1 MLMAAFKVAMSVDSY
16 MIDAEQDFSF
26 QNLTP
31 ERIVDALAAVGVDP
45 QSGLLALNS
54 YENRVYQFTADDQRR
69 YVAKFYRPARWSDA
83 AILEEHQFTLE
94 LAQEEI
100 PAVAPLVLQG
110 TTLHCYQGYRFA
122 VFPSVGGRAVEPGDL
137 DQLERIGR
145 QLGRLHAVA
154 KQGQFQHRPSMNL
167 PVDLEAALAAL
178 RSSPLLPAGLHDAFF
193 TIAELITTQLQQVDL
208 SVFAQQR
215 LHGDSHLGNMLL
227 RDEQLM
233 FVDFDDARTG
243 PAIQDL
249 WMMLAGEDR
258 AECTLQL
265 DVLLEGYQEFCDF
278 DLREVQLIEPLRSFR
293 IIYYMA
299 WLARRWNDSAFQ
311 RAFPWFAE
319 QRYWEQ
325 QVLTLKEQYA
335 ALQEPPLQLQPQY

>member
-1 MLMAAFKVAMSVDSY
+1 MSVDSC
-16 MIDAEQDFSF
+16 MSEQPISDDFSF
-26 QNLTP
+26 KNLNP
-31 ERIVDALAAVGVDP
+31 ERIADALADVGVNP

-54 YENRVYQFTADDQRR
+54 YENRVYQFIADDNQR

-83 AILEEHQFTLE
+83 QILEEHQFTQE
-94 LAQEEI
+94 LLDEEV
-100 PAVAPLVLQG
+100 PAVAPLQLG
-110 TTLHCYQGYRFA
+110 GSTLHNYQDYRFA

-145 QLGRLHAVA
+145 QIGRLHAVA
-154 KQGQFQHRPSMNL
+154 KQRPFSSRPNL
-167 PVDLEAALAAL
+167 SYQEFVADAMATL
-178 RSSPLLPAGLHDAFF
+178 RESPLLPDNLQEAFWA
-193 TIAELITTQLQQVDL
+193 IAEPHAEQLKRTDL
-208 SVFAQQR
+208 SAFTQQR
-215 LHGDSHLGNMLL
+215 LHGDCHLGNMLL

-249 WMMLAGEDR
+249 WMMLAGDDR
-258 AECTLQL
+258 AERTLQL

-278 DLREVQLIEPLRSFR
+278 DSKETRLIEPLRSFR
-293 IIYYMA
+293 IIHYMA

-311 RAFPWFAE
+311 QAFPWFAE

-325 QVLTLKEQYA
+325 QVLTLKEQFA
-335 ALQEPPLQLQPQY
+335 VLQEPPIQLQPNY

>member
-1 MLMAAFKVAMSVDSY
+1 MFVSNTLLDSSMSDHST
-16 MIDAEQDFSF
+16 QHDFSF

-31 ERIVDALAAVGVDP
+31 ERIADALAHVGVDP

-54 YENRVYQFTADDQRR
+54 YENRVYQFIADDNKR
-69 YVAKFYRPARWSDA
+69 YVAKFYRPGRWQEQQ
-83 AILEEHQFTLE
+83 ILEEHAFTQE
-94 LAQEEI
+94 LLDAEV
-100 PAVAPLVLQG
+100 PAVAPLVLNG
-110 TTLHCYQGYRFA
+110 TTLHSYQDYRFT

-145 QLGRLHAVA
+145 QIGRMHAVA
-154 KQGQFQHRPSMNL
+154 KRQHFNHRPRLSYQAF
-167 PVDLEAALAAL
+167 VTEAMVTLHD
-178 RSSPLLPAGLHDAFF
+178 SPLLPDNLQEAFWA
-193 TIAELITTQLQQVDL
+193 IAEPLAKQLSLVDIDA
-208 SVFAQQR
+208 VQFQR
-215 LHGDSHLGNMLL
+215 LHGDCHLGNMLL

-233 FVDFDDARTG
+233 FVDFDDARSG

-249 WMMLAGEDR
+249 WMMLAGDNR
-258 AECTLQL
+258 AERTLQL

-278 DLREVQLIEPLRSFR
+278 DSKEVALIEPLRGFR
-293 IIYYMA
+293 IIHYMA

-325 QVLTLKEQYA
+325 QILTLKEQFS
-335 ALQEPPLQLQPQY
+335 ALQEPPLALQPMY

>member
-1 MLMAAFKVAMSVDSY
+1 MSADSY
-16 MIDAEQDFSF
+16 PIDAEQDFSF
-26 QNLTP
+26 QHLTP
-31 ERIVDALAAVGVDP
+31 ERIADALAAVGVDP

-69 YVAKFYRPARWSDA
+69 YVAKFYRPARWSAA

-94 LAQEEI
+94 LAHEEI

-110 TTLHCYQGYRFA
+110 TSLHCYQGYRFA

-145 QLGRLHAVA
+145 QIGRLHAVA
-154 KQGQFQHRPSMNL
+154 KQGQFQHRPTMCIGEEVNR
-167 PVDLEAALAAL
+167 ALDVL
-178 RSSPLLPAGLHDAFF
+178 RSSPLLPHSLHEAFF
-193 TIAELITTQLQQVDL
+193 AIAEPIAIQLQQVDL
-208 SVFAQQR
+208 SIFNQQR
-215 LHGDSHLGNMLL
+215 LHGDCHLGNMLM

-293 IIYYMA
+293 IIHYMA
-299 WLARRWNDSAFQ
+299 WLARRWHDEAFQ

-325 QVLTLKEQYA
+325 QVLTLKEQFA

>member
-1 MLMAAFKVAMSVDSY
+1 MSNDLAA
-16 MIDAEQDFSF
+16 EDFSF

-31 ERIVDALAAVGVDP
+31 ERIADALASVGVDP

-54 YENRVYQFTADDQRR
+54 YENRVYQFIADDNKR
-69 YVAKFYRPARWSDA
+69 YVAKFYRPGRWLDEQ
-83 AILEEHQFTLE
+83 ILEEHAFTQE
-94 LAQEEI
+94 LLDAEV

-110 TTLHCYQGYRFA
+110 TTLHHFQNYRFT

-145 QLGRLHAVA
+145 QIGRLHAVA
-154 KQGQFQHRPSMNL
+154 KQNSFTHRATFSYQEF
-167 PVDLEAALAAL
+167 VTDALATL
-178 RSSPLLPAGLHDAFF
+178 RESPLLPSNLQQAFWA
-193 TIAELITTQLQQVDL
+193 IAEPLAAQLKQTDL
-208 SVFAQQR
+208 SQFQLQR
-215 LHGDSHLGNMLL
+215 LHGDCHLGNMLL

-233 FVDFDDARTG
+233 FVDFDDTRMG

-249 WMMLAGEDR
+249 WMMLAGDDR
-258 AECTLQL
+258 AERTLQL

-278 DLREVQLIEPLRSFR
+278 DSKEITLIEPLRGFR
-293 IIYYMA
+293 IIHYMA
-299 WLARRWNDSAFQ
+299 WLARRWSDSAFQ

-325 QVLTLKEQYA
+325 QILTLKEQYA
-335 ALQEPPLQLQPQY
+335 ALQEAPIQLHPSY